1 MAFKKI
7 ELTEEEQ
14 AAGNTN
20 FHKFD
25 QPGDKF
31 SGVFVSVSEEDGKY
45 GKRKNY
51 KFKTR
56 NAEGAIIEA
65 VITPPTD
72 LDRKMRKVQWKP
84 GYRVKITYTHNQ
96 DIGKESPMKVFDL
109 EVDDAPPAP
118 KAAAPKPLPPPPP
131 PAADE
136 LDDIPF

>member
-14 AAGNTN
+14 AASNAN

-31 SGVFVSVSEEDGKY
+31 SGVFLSVTEEDGKY

-51 KFKTR
+51 KFRTR
-56 NAEGAIIEA
+56 NAEGAIVEE

-72 LDRKMRKVQWKP
+72 LDRKMNKVQWKP
-84 GYRVKITYTHNQ
+84 GYRVQITYTHNQ
-96 DIGKESPMKVFDL
+96 DTGKATPMKIFDFL
-109 EVDDAPPAP
+109 VDDAPAA
-118 KAAAPKPLPPPPP
+118 KAAPKPPPPP
-131 PAADE
+131 PPPPGADE